1 MTVYTSNSPKKAH
14 AHRWSD
20 TRRRIFH
27 KKYAC
32 LWILIAL
39 LPFLVLRL
47 VFFYA
52 SPFLLFGAPAENEA
66 ELRTEL
72 EFPSPGV
79 SRSVHKQSALPPDV
93 NAVKSQPNPEPSPS
107 PHTESKAPIVV
118 QPPTEA
124 DADDQESELVE
135 LTSSSAKEDVEKDE
149 DLGLPE
155 DNEKKAAETWQ
166 APPENTNVDD
176 NQGIEQ
182 VTISNASALAPAA
195 PGECDLYDGDWVYDP
210 EGPLYTNA
218 TCFYMQGHQNCMR
231 NGRPDSAYMYW
242 KWQPR
247 FCELPRFDG
256 KAFLTK
262 FWGKTIGFVGD
273 SLSRNQM
280 QSLLCM
286 LSQVEIP
293 DMVYQNEGDKNVRW
307 LFKKH
312 QVTLATIWSPYLL
325 KETLVELKGIEE
337 GQSKLFTDTLDEEW
351 TSVMKDFDVMV
362 LSIGQWYFKS
372 SIYIENDEIIGCH
385 YCPGHN
391 YTEIGFFQAYRKA
404 VRSVLDKVTKDY
416 QGLAIMSTFALEHFE
431 NGSWDNGGAC
441 RREQP
446 LKKEEWPLQGL
457 NYDMHEIVMQEY
469 QTTVQRKKR
478 PNKKVQLGLLD
489 VTKLS
494 LLRADG
500 HPGPF
505 RDYHPFEGKPPGTHV
520 QNDCLHWCLP
530 GPVDTWN
537 QFLVQIVSSRLRI

>member
-182 VTISNASALAPAA
+182 VTISNASALAPAGTA
-195 PGECDLYDGDWVYDP
+195 LSFLCECCLLSCRSP
-210 EGPLYTNA
+210 I
-218 TCFYMQGHQNCMR
+218 
-231 NGRPDSAYMYW
+231 
-242 KWQPR
+242 
-247 FCELPRFDG
+247 
-256 KAFLTK
+256 LT
-262 FWGKTIGFVGD
+262 F
-273 SLSRNQM
+273 
-280 QSLLCM
+280 
-286 LSQVEIP
+286 
-293 DMVYQNEGDKNVRW
+293 
-307 LFKKH
+307 
-312 QVTLATIWSPYLL
+312 
-325 KETLVELKGIEE
+325 
-337 GQSKLFTDTLDEEW
+337 
-351 TSVMKDFDVMV
+351 
-362 LSIGQWYFKS
+362 
-372 SIYIENDEIIGCH
+372 
-385 YCPGHN
+385 
-391 YTEIGFFQAYRKA
+391 
-404 VRSVLDKVTKDY
+404 
-416 QGLAIMSTFALEHFE
+416 
-431 NGSWDNGGAC
+431 
-441 RREQP
+441 
-446 LKKEEWPLQGL
+446 
-457 NYDMHEIVMQEY
+457 
-469 QTTVQRKKR
+469 
-478 PNKKVQLGLLD
+478 
-489 VTKLS
+489 
-494 LLRADG
+494 
-500 HPGPF
+500 
-505 RDYHPFEGKPPGTHV
+505 
-520 QNDCLHWCLP
+520 
-530 GPVDTWN
+530 
-537 QFLVQIVSSRLRI
+537 